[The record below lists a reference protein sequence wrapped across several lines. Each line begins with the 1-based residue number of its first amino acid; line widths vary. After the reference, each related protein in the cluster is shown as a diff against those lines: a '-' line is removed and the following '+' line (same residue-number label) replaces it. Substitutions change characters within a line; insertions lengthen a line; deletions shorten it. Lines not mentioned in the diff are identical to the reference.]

1 MGKSAD
7 PLNELATKPDVTIM
21 GTLVTTESLPSKIA
35 RHSRCSRL
43 DSYRND
49 GGLSVNRDAAL
60 VVPALN
66 AGDGFV
72 DWLAALKTQTVQPRR
87 LLLIDSSSTD
97 RTTELAEESGFEL
110 IQINRDEFNHGR
122 TRQMAVQQ
130 LDDCELIIF
139 MTQDAILNSP
149 TSLETLLKAMKD
161 PRVGAAYGRQLP
173 RPESSPIEA
182 HARLFNYPTTPH
194 LRDRG
199 DINRCGIKT
208 SFISNSFAVW
218 RRSALLEIGGFPSH
232 LIQNEDAWAA
242 SKLIQSGWKIAY
254 CAAATVCHSH
264 RYGPLQEFQ
273 RYFDIGVF
281 HASEKWIRDSFGH
294 AGGEGLRFVRSE
306 LMHLLRTN
314 PALIPSALLR
324 TGLKLVGYKLG
335 NMQHKL
341 PARLRPRLSMNRQ
354 YWR

>member
-1 MGKSAD
+1 MA
-7 PLNELATKPDVTIM
+7 
-21 GTLVTTESLPSKIA
+21 GTLSSTEPAGASMA
-35 RHSRCSRL
+35 RSSWKSRKS
-43 DSYRND
+43 SYRDD

-60 VVPALN
+60 VVPTLN
-66 AGDGFV
+66 AGDCFI
-72 DWLAALKTQTVQPRR
+72 DWLAALRTQTVQPRR

-97 RTTELAEESGFEL
+97 RTMELAEESGFDL
-110 IQINRDEFNHGR
+110 IQISRNEFNHGG
-122 TRQMAVQQ
+122 TRQLAVGQM
-130 LDDCELIIF
+130 DDCELIIF

-149 TSLETLLKAMKD
+149 TSLETLLKAMRD

-194 LRDRG
+194 LRERS
-199 DINRCGIKT
+199 DIDHYGIKT
-208 SFISNSFAVW
+208 SFLSNSFAVW

-242 SKLIQSGWKIAY
+242 SRLIQAGWKIAY
-254 CAAATVCHSH
+254 CAAATVYHSH
-264 RYGPLQEFQ
+264 RYGPLQEFR

-281 HASEKWIRDSFGH
+281 HAGEKWIRDSFGQ
-294 AGGEGLRFVRSE
+294 AGGEGFRFVRSE

-341 PARLRPRLSMNRQ
+341 PARLRPRLSMNKQ
-354 YWR
+354 YWK